1 MVDDQSSSIELI
13 FVTSLDENHN
23 RSYENGL
30 CEKLEHS
37 HSKWSDSLHHRFFNV
52 VERLGGK
59 KDENQAYGF
68 KLCEKSKDPPSEWSA
83 CLHHRF
89 FNVVERLGGQKD
101 ENQAYGVTLCDK
113 SKQPQFEWSVCFH
126 HRFLN
131 VVERLGGKKGA
142 TPKAILELMNEKD
155 LTLNQVRNHFQ
166 IGVEGKNNDAP
177 DNLMMSG
184 DENPTRA
191 IFLSCKE

>member
-1 MVDDQSSSIELI
+1 MECIQYRHSMVDDQSSSIELI
-13 FVTSLDENHN
+13 FVTSLDEHHN

-30 CEKLEHS
+30 Y
-37 HSKWSDSLHHRFFNV
+37 
-52 VERLGGK
+52 
-59 KDENQAYGF
+59 ENQAYGF
-68 KLCEKSKDPPSEWSA
+68 KLCEKSKDPLSEWSA

-89 FNVVERLGGQKD
+89 SNVVERLGGQKD

-113 SKQPQFEWSVCFH
+113 WKQPQSEWSVCFH

-177 DNLMMSG
+177 DNLMMSS

-191 IFLSCKE
+191 IFLGKNLCETVSL

>member
-23 RSYENGL
+23 RSYENRL
-30 CEKLEHS
+30 CEKLKHS

-52 VERLGGK
+52 VERFGGK

-68 KLCEKSKDPPSEWSA
+68 KLFEKSKDPPSEWSA

-89 FNVVERLGGQKD
+89 FNVVERLGGKKD
-101 ENQAYGVTLCDK
+101 ENQAYGVKLCNK
-113 SKQPQFEWSVCFH
+113 SKQPQSEWSVCFH

-131 VVERLGGKKGA
+131 VVERLGGKKGPSSSA
-142 TPKAILELMNEKD
+142 ARNEGKD
-155 LTLNQVRNHFQ
+155 NGPLNLTLSIRPPSCRRSDGFRRN
-166 IGVEGKNNDAP
+166 A
-177 DNLMMSG
+177 
-184 DENPTRA
+184 
-191 IFLSCKE
+191 